1 MIKREYPA
9 DSRPPLKR
17 SNTTATKV
25 GSLNTKGGSKKWP
38 IGYSWGIGKKDKET
52 HQQESAGAMYDRSH
66 NSSQESGPPV
76 YSARGSLT
84 SGQEHGDYYS
94 PDSEG
99 LSYTDRG
106 YNDRGYTDRGY
117 TDRGGAQPT
126 RSNTMKSNVTQS
138 STNSKQSKVSIDS
151 KFTGRLTSESA
162 STLVGSA
169 LQRKIDDVD
178 PRSQPRIDTT
188 ERLEALRDLMATN
201 NLEY

>member
-25 GSLNTKGGSKKWP
+25 GSLNNKGGSKKWP
-38 IGYSWGIGKKDKET
+38 IGYSWGIGKKDKEMR
-52 HQQESAGAMYDRSH
+52 QQESAVAMYDRSH

-84 SGQEHGDYYS
+84 SGQEHGEYY
-94 PDSEG
+94 PPESEG
-99 LSYTDRG
+99 LSYT
-106 YNDRGYTDRGY
+106 DRGYTDRGY
-117 TDRGGAQPT
+117 TDRGYTQPT
-126 RSNTMKSNVTQS
+126 RSNTMRSNVTQS

-151 KFTGRLTSESA
+151 KFTGRLTSGSA